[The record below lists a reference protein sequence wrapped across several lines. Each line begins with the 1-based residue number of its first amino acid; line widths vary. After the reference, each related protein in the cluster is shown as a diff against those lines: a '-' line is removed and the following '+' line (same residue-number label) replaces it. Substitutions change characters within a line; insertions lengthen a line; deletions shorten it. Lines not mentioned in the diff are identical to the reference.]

1 MTQLALPFVTV
12 IEIPPYRMTWREGE
26 IRKVIYVTAHTVNL

>member
-1 MTQLALPFVTV
+1 MV
-12 IEIPPYRMTWREGE
+12 ILIPPYRMSWREGE